1 MGTMADYGSGGW
13 AGLGLGLRVKG
24 KGEGKVG
31 KDFLGGKPENQG
43 LEDL

>member
-13 AGLGLGLRVKG
+13 AGLGLGPWVRG

-31 KDFLGGKPENQG
+31 KDFLGGKPENRG